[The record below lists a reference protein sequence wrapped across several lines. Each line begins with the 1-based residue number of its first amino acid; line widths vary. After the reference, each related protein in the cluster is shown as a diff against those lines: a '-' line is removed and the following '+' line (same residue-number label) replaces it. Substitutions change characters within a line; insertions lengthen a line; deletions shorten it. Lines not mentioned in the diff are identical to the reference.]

1 MKSKKTINPSEI
13 SSEQIENELK
23 REKDKRIYIRTLKS
37 TIFILTFVAAI
48 AILLSAGLF
57 PVLRVVGTSME
68 PTLNNEQIV
77 VAYKMANL
85 QKGDIVAFYY
95 NNKILIKR
103 VIALPGDVVN
113 VDKKGNVYVY
123 FELLDEPYITEKS
136 YGECDITYPYQ
147 VPESKVFVM
156 GDNRATSLDSR
167 LTEIGCIAEE
177 LIVGKIMV

>member
-1 MKSKKTINPSEI
+1 
-13 SSEQIENELK
+13 
-23 REKDKRIYIRTLKS
+23 
-37 TIFILTFVAAI
+37 
-48 AILLSAGLF
+48 
-57 PVLRVVGTSME
+57 ME